1 MTISDQFNQVLREWT
16 EVFMRRSM
24 HDFKRFMDENGLS
37 PSQVNALMQLHHCG
51 DCGISDIGAHL
62 GVTSAAASQMVDR
75 MVQQGLFERSEDS
88 QDRRIRHVALTTQGK
103 QLIEGGIEARRHWLE
118 QLTSTLT
125 PEHQAAIIAALT
137 LLTESARKLD
147 V

>member
-51 DCGISDIGAHL
+51 DCGISDIGANL
-62 GVTSAAASQMVDR
+62 GETSAAGRDDTRASLQR
-75 MVQQGLFERSEDS
+75 QNT
-88 QDRRIRHVALTTQGK
+88 RR
-103 QLIEGGIEARRHWLE
+103 ARAPAVP
-118 QLTSTLT
+118 TLT
-125 PEHQAAIIAALT
+125 RSPGGAAPGRPGPAT
-137 LLTESARKLD
+137 LGWICPRSPPGPGPTGSLSGSL
-147 V
+147 